1 MTFFKRINTIT
12 NIRPFINN
20 CSIRYS
26 HHYQDYYKNNYNES
40 FYLPQQIIINL
51 LGEYKSVDTASW
63 EIKSFAQEK
72 SLNTAN
78 ISYDGE
84 ILRSFLLGHNILQFI
99 VNRCYNM
106 SCDNLILLNKN
117 IINTNRAWKPYNLYV
132 IPEAKNKFI
141 TTNFIRNC
149 EDAKIIIYPLAAS
162 QENKRRDIN
171 ILIDN

>member
-1 MTFFKRINTIT
+1 MTFFKRINT
-12 NIRPFINN
+12 RLPKQFINN
-20 CSIRYS
+20 RSIRYS
-26 HHYQDYYKNNYNES
+26 HHYQDYYKNHYQQS

-99 VNRCYNM
+99 VQY
-106 SCDNLILLNKN
+106 
-117 IINTNRAWKPYNLYV
+117 
-132 IPEAKNKFI
+132 
-141 TTNFIRNC
+141 
-149 EDAKIIIYPLAAS
+149 
-162 QENKRRDIN
+162 
-171 ILIDN
+171 